1 MHHNEDNSRSDI
13 SLLRATLI
21 LRPTFLRC
29 FHCPVHPENKQLSYG
44 VLEMAS
50 LIPQL
55 KNKISYTPQTR
66 SHQQHSIKQHDVITL
81 KLSVL

>member
-13 SLLRATLI
+13 SLLGATLRR
-21 LRPTFLRC
+21 LTFLRC
-29 FHCPVHPENKQLSYG
+29 FHCPVHPENIQLSYG